1 MIEENI
7 KIHNRFSIELKLSFL
22 ARKKKKESEYAV
34 NTWIFV
40 PNSLDINPSNYDKS
54 DFYRDLKSNIRLIT
68 PVFLL
73 RDIVSAPDSPFVQL
87 EKSFKRLA
95 SEPTRTNTTEYEHQI
110 KLFLSI
116 VKSALRDET
125 NHILQMDK
133 AEDTAFLTEALITN
147 LTLILSAYRKLW
159 TIINA
164 PTVSQTLINYYRFGD
179 EFLSNIVEQ
188 RCFRLLRNYSL
199 PGETIQN
206 ETGKNIY
213 NLIKNELKYKKENN
227 YPSVEKNN
235 NNLNRQ
241 LIHRLGLL
249 KKYAEDVLFLSTK
262 RKKEGVIS
270 QQIYYSIA
278 AGISMVFAT
287 AIAFSFQQKYGN
299 LTMPFFVAL
308 VVSYMLKDRI
318 KELARYYFAHK
329 LGNRYFD
336 HKTSIS
342 LKNNDIGWSKE
353 AMDFIT
359 ESKVP
364 QEVLRYRNRSAILEA
379 DNRNNNEKI
388 ILYRKMVRLNRESL
402 DRCGDYFFSGI
413 NDIIRLNVNGMIL
426 KMDDPEFL
434 LHHTD
439 KNKSYITIQ
448 GEKIY
453 YLNLI
458 MQMKSEEHTA
468 YRRYRVAFNRNG
480 IVDLEFFKL

>member
-22 ARKKKKESEYAV
+22 ARKKKKVSEYAV

-73 RDIVSAPDSPFVQL
+73 RDIVSAPDSPLVHL
-87 EKSFKRLA
+87 EKSFQRLA
-95 SEPTRTNTTEYEHQI
+95 SEPTRTNATEYEHQI

-125 NHILQMDK
+125 NHILQIDK
-133 AEDTAFLTEALITN
+133 PEDSTFLTETLLTN
-147 LTLILSAYRKLW
+147 LTLILSGYRKLW
-159 TIINA
+159 NIINA

-206 ETGKNIY
+206 ETGKSIY
-213 NLIKNELKYKKENN
+213 TLIKTELKYKKENN
-227 YPSVEKNN
+227 YPSIEKNN

-318 KELARYYFAHK
+318 KELSRYYFAHK

-388 ILYRKMVRLNRESL
+388 ILYRKLVRLNRESL

-439 KNKSYITIQ
+439 KNKTYIAIQ

-458 MQMKSEEHTA
+458 MQLKSEEHTA

>member
-22 ARKKKKESEYAV
+22 ARKKKKVSEYAV

-87 EKSFKRLA
+87 EKSFQRLA

-439 KNKSYITIQ
+439 KNKSYIAIQ

>member
-22 ARKKKKESEYAV
+22 ARKKKKVSEYAV

-87 EKSFKRLA
+87 EKSFQRLA

>member
-1 MIEENI
+1 MIEENV

-22 ARKKKKESEYAV
+22 ARKKKKVSDFAV
-34 NTWIFV
+34 NTWIFI
-40 PNSLDINPSNYDKS
+40 PNSLDINPSNYEKK

-68 PVFLL
+68 PVYLL
-73 RDIVSAPDSPFVQL
+73 RDIISAPDSPLVQL
-87 EKSFKRLA
+87 EQACKRLA
-95 SEPTRTNTTEYEHQI
+95 SEPTRTNITDYEHQI

-125 NHILQMDK
+125 NHILQIEK
-133 AEDTAFLTEALITN
+133 AEDSNFLTEALIAN
-147 LTLILSAYRKLW
+147 ITLILTAYRKLW
-159 TIINA
+159 TILNA
-164 PTVSQTLINYYRFGD
+164 PTVGQLLVNYYRFGD

-188 RCFRLLRNYSL
+188 RCFRLLRTYNL

-206 ETGKNIY
+206 ETAKSIY
-213 NLIKNELKYKKENN
+213 SLIKSELKYKKENN
-227 YPSVEKNN
+227 YPSIEKNN

-241 LIHRLGLL
+241 LIHRLDLL
-249 KKYAEDVLFLSTK
+249 KKYAEDVLFLYTE
-262 RKKEGVIS
+262 KKKDGVITE
-270 QQIYYSIA
+270 QIYFSIA
-278 AGISMVFAT
+278 AGISMIFAT

-318 KELARYYFAHK
+318 KELSRYYFAHK

-353 AMDFIT
+353 GMDFIS

-364 QEVLRYRNRSAILEA
+364 EEVLRFRSRSAILEA
-379 DNRNNNEKI
+379 DNRNNKERI
-388 ILYRKMVRLNRESL
+388 ILYRKLVQLNRESL

-413 NDIIRLNVNGMIL
+413 NDIIRLNVNGMIQ
-426 KMDDPEFL
+426 KMNDPEFL
-434 LHHTD
+434 LHHVD
-439 KNKSYITIQ
+439 KNKTYTVIQ

-458 MQMKSEEHTA
+458 MQLKSEESIIYH
-468 YRRYRVAFNRNG
+468 RYRIAFNRNG
-480 IVDLEFFKL
+480 ISDLEVF

>member
-1 MIEENI
+1 
-7 KIHNRFSIELKLSFL
+7 
-22 ARKKKKESEYAV
+22 
-34 NTWIFV
+34 
-40 PNSLDINPSNYDKS
+40 
-54 DFYRDLKSNIRLIT
+54 
-68 PVFLL
+68 
-73 RDIVSAPDSPFVQL
+73 
-87 EKSFKRLA
+87 
-95 SEPTRTNTTEYEHQI
+95 
-110 KLFLSI
+110 
-116 VKSALRDET
+116 
-125 NHILQMDK
+125 
-133 AEDTAFLTEALITN
+133 
-147 LTLILSAYRKLW
+147 
-159 TIINA
+159 
-164 PTVSQTLINYYRFGD
+164 
-179 EFLSNIVEQ
+179 
-188 RCFRLLRNYSL
+188 
-199 PGETIQN
+199 
-206 ETGKNIY
+206 
-213 NLIKNELKYKKENN
+213 
-227 YPSVEKNN
+227 
-235 NNLNRQ
+235 
-241 LIHRLGLL
+241 
-249 KKYAEDVLFLSTK
+249 
-262 RKKEGVIS
+262 
-270 QQIYYSIA
+270 
-278 AGISMVFAT
+278 
-287 AIAFSFQQKYGN
+287 
-299 LTMPFFVAL
+299 
-308 VVSYMLKDRI
+308 MLKDRI